1 MAGTARKVGQ
11 SGLRG
16 SVERTL
22 IEEYNKVQTDLEAIK
37 TAAATS
43 LAAIA
48 AVTITSAKIQN
59 NQGTEYTAT
68 AG

>member
-1 MAGTARKVGQ
+1 MAGTARKVTQ
-11 SGLRG
+11 TTLRG
-16 SVERTL
+16 SDVRTL
-22 IEEYNKVQTDLEAIK
+22 IEEHNKVQTDLEAIK

-48 AVTITSAKIQN
+48 AVSITSAKIQN
-59 NQGTEYTAT
+59 NTGTEITAT

>member
-1 MAGTARKVGQ
+1 MAGTARKVGFA
-11 SGLRG
+11 GGRG
-16 SVERTL
+16 SMERTL
-22 IEEYNKVQTDLEAIK
+22 VEELNKVQADLEAIK

-59 NQGTEYTAT
+59 PGGTEYTAT